1 MKQGILVCGAGIV
14 GLATALALARRKQPV
29 TVLAPAAAV
38 PPAPAEHYAPRVY
51 ALSPASQRFLAAL
64 GIWDALP
71 AARIAPVDTMEI
83 HGDADGS
90 VTLDAWQAA
99 QPHLA
104 WIVEAAE
111 IERVLAQA
119 VRLSGIPWIADR
131 CAGFQAGAVLTEN
144 GAQLRTD
151 LAIGADGAGS
161 PLRSAAGLKQHSTP
175 YGQVGLVSHLDAALP
190 HHGAAM
196 QWFHDE
202 GVLALLPLPG
212 TARGPQVSM
221 VWSAPSAR
229 AQALQALPADAQA
242 DAVAAHL
249 AAVTQGRLGTLRMN
263 IGLHG
268 FPLFLEHGPMTAPG
282 VALVGDAAHRVHPLA
297 GQGLNLGLG
306 DAETLAT
313 IVAGREPYRSAGDP
327 RVLRRYQRARA
338 EPVLAMRLAT
348 DGLHKLFTSRAA
360 PAAWL
365 RNAGMRWV
373 DAVPVFKRLLIEQ
386 ASGR

>member
-1 MKQGILVCGAGIV
+1 MSHGILVCGAGIV
-14 GLATALALARRKQPV
+14 GLATALALGRQKQPV
-29 TVLAPAAAV
+29 TVLAPGAAV
-38 PPAPAEHYAPRVY
+38 PPAPAQHYHPRVY
-51 ALSPASQRFLAAL
+51 AISPASQRFLAAL

-71 AARIAPVDTMEI
+71 ASRITPVDAMEV
-83 HGDADGS
+83 HGDADGA
-90 VTLDAWQAA
+90 VTLNAWQAA
-99 QPHLA
+99 KPHLA

-131 CAGFQAGAVLTEN
+131 CVGYEHGAVLTEN

-161 PLRSAAGLKQHSTP
+161 PLRSAAGLVQHSTP
-175 YGQVGLVSHLDAALP
+175 YDAVGLVTHLDAALP
-190 HHGAAM
+190 HHGTAM

-202 GVLALLPLPG
+202 GVLALLPLPD
-212 TARGPQVSM
+212 TERGPQVSM
-221 VWSAPSAR
+221 VWSAPTAR
-229 AQALQALPADAQA
+229 ARAVQALPAAAQA
-242 DAVAAHL
+242 DVLHAHL
-249 AAVTQGRLGTLRMN
+249 ATVTQGRLGDLRMN

-268 FPLFLEHGPMTAPG
+268 FPLFLEHAQMAAPG
-282 VALVGDAAHRVHPLA
+282 VALAGDAAHRVHPLA

-313 IVAGREPYRSAGDP
+313 IVARREPYRSAGDP

-348 DGLHKLFTSRAA
+348 DGLQRLFASRSA
-360 PAAWL
+360 PAAWA

-373 DAVPVFKRLLIEQ
+373 QAMPLFKRLLIEQ
-386 ASGR
+386 ASGG

>member
-1 MKQGILVCGAGIV
+1 MKHGILVCGAGIV
-14 GLATALALARRKQPV
+14 GLATALALARQKQAV
-29 TVLAPAAAV
+29 TVLAPVAAV
-38 PPAPAEHYAPRVY
+38 PPAPAEHYHPRVY
-51 ALSPASQRFLAAL
+51 AISPASQRFLAAL

-71 AARIAPVDTMEI
+71 AARIAPVDAMEV

-90 VTLDAWQAA
+90 VTLNAWQAA

-131 CAGFQAGAVLTEN
+131 CAGFEAGAVLTEN

-161 PLRSAAGLKQHSTP
+161 PLRSAAGLAQHSRP
-175 YGQVGLVSHLDAALP
+175 YGQVGLVTHLDAALP
-190 HHGAAM
+190 HHGTAM

-202 GVLALLPLPG
+202 GVLALLPLPD

-221 VWSAPSAR
+221 VWSAPTAR
-229 AQALQALPADAQA
+229 AQALQALPAEAQA
-242 DAVAAHL
+242 DAVVAHL
-249 AAVTQGRLGTLRMN
+249 AAVTQGRLGDLRMN

-268 FPLFLEHGPMTAPG
+268 FPLFLEHAQMTAPG
-282 VALVGDAAHRVHPLA
+282 VALVGDAAHRLHPLA

-306 DAETLAT
+306 DAEALAA
-313 IVAGREPYRSAGDP
+313 IVARREPYRAAGDA

-373 DAVPVFKRLLIEQ
+373 DAAPLFKRLLIEQ